1 MKRNIFALLHTL
13 VFAAFVPAL
22 AFSLVA
28 CEPENESDNED
39 VTGNLGSSGTSDY
52 EAVDLGLSVKWAS
65 CNVGA
70 ESPEE
75 YGGYYAWGETEEKD
89 DYLPSTY
96 LYSKVNIGSDI
107 AETEYDVAHKLLGG
121 GWRMP
126 TEEEYVELC
135 ENCVWQWETVNGING
150 YKVVGLNGNSIFL
163 PAAGYRYGTVVDYL
177 GMRGNHGYYWS
188 STEISESK
196 VYCLHFNSTK
206 NFGMGEN
213 GHNPYDGHTI
223 RPVLGSISE
232 NQKYVLRLL
241 TQDQNVSYKATT
253 IDVELKS
260 NVNFEYEILEDS
272 WIRELKPVISVS
284 GIHSIVFEVSENTS
298 RVSREGH
305 IVFYNSE
312 YAVADTL
319 TLVQAGN
326 PNVSLYEAVEL
337 GLSVKWA
344 SCNVGAESPEEYGD
358 YFAWG
363 ETTTKSSY
371 TESNSVTYGLSISE
385 LESRGII
392 DVDGNLTAA
401 YDAATANWGSDWRM
415 PTLDEMKELVDKC
428 TWSWTTQNG
437 VKGYK
442 VTGSNGNSIF
452 LPAAGYR
459 HDTSLIN
466 AGSYGLYW
474 SATPYSHSYSAYY
487 LRFYSRYYDWNYYNR
502 GYGFTVRPVSE

>member
-1 MKRNIFALLHTL
+1 MKRNVLALLRTF

-272 WIRELKPVISVS
+272 WIRELKPVISTS